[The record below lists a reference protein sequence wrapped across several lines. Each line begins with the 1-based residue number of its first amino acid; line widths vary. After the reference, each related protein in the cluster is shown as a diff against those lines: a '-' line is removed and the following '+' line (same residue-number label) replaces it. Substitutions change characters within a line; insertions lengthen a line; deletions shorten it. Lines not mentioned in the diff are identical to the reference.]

1 MRAGPGTQLAV
12 EFISNYFI
20 SNLSND
26 TLSKQNGFLSKPQ
39 IATPFQPFEPI
50 AEQNRNFPLFY
61 IVLGDM
67 KTKIFFFSH
76 FEVVD
81 FVFPPQFILS

>member
-50 AEQNRNFPLFY
+50 ADQTTISHSSIL
-61 IVLGDM
+61 LGDL
-67 KTKIFFFSH
+67 KKKIFHILKLLIF
-76 FEVVD
+76 
-81 FVFPPQFILS
+81 FPPQFILS